1 MSMRPYG
8 YLGAVLLLLFGL
20 PSSIVASPP
29 ESADAEPGVSC
40 SECHEQAA
48 AFTGNPHARGQV
60 EGGQVP
66 NAVCESCHGSGAA
79 HIEAGGDT
87 TMINGLK
94 DAKGANACLTCHARP
109 DGKTTHRG
117 SAHRNTD
124 EVNCKSCHAI
134 HRADKGAEKLL
145 VKPATELCSGCHLGA
160 AASFRDKPFA
170 HRIGRGGMECSTCHN
185 PHGRLGKDNVR
196 ETRAGEMICL
206 SCHSDKR
213 GPFAFEHGAMAQGDC
228 TTCHEPHGSNNPKQL
243 KRSTVLQLC
252 SECHSPTG
260 ATYGS
265 QPPSFHNT
273 GFARYQNCTSC
284 HTMAHG
290 SNRSPALLK

>member
-1 MSMRPYG
+1 MSMRPTVF
-8 YLGAVLLLLFGL
+8 LGVALLLLIGL

-29 ESADAEPGVSC
+29 EAQEAEPTASC
-40 SECHEQAA
+40 SDCHEQAA
-48 AFTGNPHARGQV
+48 AFTGNPHARGKV
-60 EGGQVP
+60 TDGQVP
-66 NAVCESCHGSGAA
+66 NAVCESCHGSGTA

-87 TMINGLK
+87 TMIKGLK
-94 DAKGANACLTCHARP
+94 DAKGADACLSCHARP

-117 SAHRNTD
+117 SAHANTA
-124 EVNCKSCHAI
+124 EVNCKTCHAI
-134 HRADKGAEKLL
+134 HAADKAAGNLL
-145 VKPATELCSGCHLGA
+145 VKPATELCATCHLGA
-160 AASFRDKPFA
+160 AGSFRDKPYA
-170 HRIGRGGMECSTCHN
+170 HRLGRGGMECSSCHN
-185 PHGRLGKDNVR
+185 PHGRTGKDNIR

-213 GPFAFEHGAMAQGDC
+213 GPFAFEHGAQVQRDC

-243 KRSTVLQLC
+243 KRATVFALC

-265 QPPSFHNT
+265 QPPSFHST

-284 HTMAHG
+284 HTAVHG